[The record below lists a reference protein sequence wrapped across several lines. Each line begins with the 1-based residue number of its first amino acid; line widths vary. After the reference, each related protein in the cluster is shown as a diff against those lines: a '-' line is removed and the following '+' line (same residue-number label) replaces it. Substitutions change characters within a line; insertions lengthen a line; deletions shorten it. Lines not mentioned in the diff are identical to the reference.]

1 MVWSSC
7 GQGVWGAS
15 STKATITSF
24 EELRD
29 KGVSGKK
36 YVYVIYIS
44 YKA

>member
-1 MVWSSC
+1 M
-7 GQGVWGAS
+7 WGAS

-36 YVYVIYIS
+36 YVHMPSIIY
-44 YKA
+44 KT